1 MLDVRL
7 MISSGGDTK
16 RHRDIAVDMATRVSH
31 LFTYQLNQPVTIR
44 QWDYRFDNP
53 TVVPAGTLATRSLSM
68 VDSSEFLLAIFG
80 ENVPPIAS
88 QEILRVFERRRDGA
102 PVDFRLF
109 LDPRKKTTEHDDFLA
124 RIKTEFGEEIVYAEY
139 QSELDFQAT
148 VVMTLFE
155 YVIGK
160 LTRGTAIGG
169 SRVR

>member
-1 MLDVRL
+1 
-7 MISSGGDTK
+7 MISGGSDTE

-31 LFTYQLNQPVTIR
+31 LFSYQLNQPVTIR

-68 VDSSEFLLAIFG
+68 VDSSECLLAIFG
-80 ENVPPIAS
+80 ENVPPITS
-88 QEILRVFERRRDGA
+88 QEIFRVFQRRRDGF

-124 RIKTEFGEEIVYAEY
+124 RIKAEFGEQIVYAEY
-139 QSELDFQAT
+139 QSELDFQAK

-155 YVIGK
+155 YVMHK

-169 SRVR
+169 AGLP

>member
-1 MLDVRL
+1 
-7 MISSGGDTK
+7 
-16 RHRDIAVDMATRVSH
+16 
-31 LFTYQLNQPVTIR
+31 
-44 QWDYRFDNP
+44 
-53 TVVPAGTLATRSLSM
+53 M